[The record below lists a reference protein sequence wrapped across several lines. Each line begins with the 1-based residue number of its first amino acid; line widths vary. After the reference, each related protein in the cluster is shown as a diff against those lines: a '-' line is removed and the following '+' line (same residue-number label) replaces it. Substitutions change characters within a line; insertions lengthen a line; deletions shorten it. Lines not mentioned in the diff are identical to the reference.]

1 MSSLKH
7 HCSTILPADKTNACK
22 KKNPTNSCQM
32 RDHDM
37 YNIFSNL
44 FSIIRMCGHDMYNIF
59 PIYLGLIRIRA
70 HDMYSFSNLFSIIHV
85 QGHDILAIFLILY
98 ACRVMICT
106 ITICLGLIGMTLRDM
121 CISYV

>member
-1 MSSLKH
+1 MH
-7 HCSTILPADKTNACK
+7 A
-22 KKNPTNSCQM
+22 KKNPTNSCQI

-70 HDMYSFSNLFSIIHV
+70 HDMYSFSNICYLFSDIHVRNYDAYNSNISNFIRV
-85 QGHDILAIFLILY
+85 QGHDMYNNDLFRIN
-98 ACRVMICT
+98 RHE
-106 ITICLGLIGMTLRDM
+106 
-121 CISYV
+121 SS